1 MRARSR
7 RLTLSIVACA
17 SMAAG
22 PYGHTSATAQ
32 SRTPSP
38 SQGRTNT
45 VFVTVT
51 EGSGGPVL
59 DLAPADF
66 VIKEDGKNREVVR
79 AEIANVP
86 MHVLLLVDDNG
97 TGIFRFG
104 IAQFIQQL
112 AGRAQIAI
120 STVTG
125 QTQTLVDY
133 TTDMTALSTVVNTL
147 TARPATND
155 GGQLLEGIFQGA
167 KDQARRGFVCPI
179 MIALTVGGEE
189 HSTVPA
195 HYVLD
200 ELAKSGSR
208 LYVVQVASNAQM
220 RPNVAITQ
228 PKQLLTENLNLSEVL
243 GEGPKQS
250 GGQRIEMVAAP
261 GLVHGLQRIA
271 VELKSQYAVAY
282 SRPDGRP
289 RATER
294 LNVSVKRRGVTL
306 RAPSRVPGRDGR

>member
-1 MRARSR
+1 MLARTR
-7 RLTLSIVACA
+7 RLALIFLACV

-22 PYGHTSATAQ
+22 VQAQASGTPPPTTS
-32 SRTPSP
+32 TPA
-38 SQGRTNT
+38 QGRTNT

-51 EGSGGPVL
+51 ESSGGPVL
-59 DLAPADF
+59 DLAREDF
-66 VIKEDGKNREVVR
+66 SVREDGKDREVVR

-86 MHVLLLVDDNG
+86 LHVMLIVDDNG

-104 IAQFIQQL
+104 VAQFIQQL

-125 QTQTLVDY
+125 QTQQLINY
-133 TTDMTALSTVVNTL
+133 TNDMAALSQVVGTL

-155 GGQLLEGIFQGA
+155 GGQLLEGIFQAA
-167 KDQARRGFVCPI
+167 KDQGRRRFACPI
-179 MIALTVGGEE
+179 IIALTVGGEE
-189 HSTVPA
+189 HSTVPPHHA
-195 HYVLD
+195 LD

-220 RPNVAITQ
+220 RPNVPITTA
-228 PKQLLTENLNLSEVL
+228 KQLLGENLSLSEVL
-243 GEGPKQS
+243 GQGPKQS
-250 GGQRIEMVAAP
+250 GGQRIEIVAAP
-261 GLVHGLQRIA
+261 GLVQGLQRIA

-282 SRPDGRP
+282 NRPDTRP

-294 LNVSVKRRGVTL
+294 ISVSIKRRGLTL
-306 RAPSRVPGRDGR
+306 RAPSRVPGR

>member
-1 MRARSR
+1 MLARSR
-7 RLTLSIVACA
+7 VLTPLFLASAVLAAVANVQA
-17 SMAAG
+17 SGTPQQPAA
-22 PYGHTSATAQ
+22 A
-32 SRTPSP
+32 P
-38 SQGRTNT
+38 SQARSNT

-51 EGSGGPVL
+51 EGNNGNPVM

-66 VIKEDGKNREVVR
+66 TVKEDGKDSEILR

-86 MHVLLLVDDNG
+86 MHVMLIVDDNG
-97 TGIFRFG
+97 TGIFRFA

-112 AGRAQIAI
+112 AGRAHVAI

-125 QTQTLVDY
+125 QTQQLVDY
-133 TTDMTALSTVVNTL
+133 TTDMELLSKAVGSL

-155 GGQLLEGIFQGA
+155 GGQLLEGIFQAA
-167 KDQARRGFVCPI
+167 KDQGRRRFACPVI
-179 MIALTVGGEE
+179 IALTVGGEE
-189 HSTVPA
+189 HSTVPPHHA
-195 HYVLD
+195 LD

-220 RPNVAITQ
+220 RPNVPITTA
-228 PKQLLTENLNLSEVL
+228 KQLLGENLSLSEVL

-250 GGQRIEMVAAP
+250 GGQRIEIVASP
-261 GLVHGLQRIA
+261 GLVQGLQRIA

-282 SRPDGRP
+282 SRPNAKP

-294 LNVSVKRRGVTL
+294 ITVSVKRRGLTL
-306 RAPSRVPGRDGR
+306 RAPSRVPGS

>member
-1 MRARSR
+1 MLARSR
-7 RLTLSIVACA
+7 RLTLSLLACA
-17 SMAAG
+17 SMATGVQTAASSTTQT
-22 PYGHTSATAQ
+22 PTSASA
-32 SRTPSP
+32 
-38 SQGRTNT
+38 QGRTHT

-59 DLAPADF
+59 DLAPSDF
-66 VIKEDGKNREVVR
+66 IVKEDGKDREVVR

-86 MHVLLLVDDNG
+86 MHVMLIVDDNG

-125 QTQTLVDY
+125 QTQQLVDY
-133 TTDMTALSTVVNTL
+133 TADMGVLSKAVATL

-155 GGQLLEGIFQGA
+155 GGQLLEGIFQAA
-167 KDQARRGFVCPI
+167 KDQGRRRFACAIIV
-179 MIALTVGGEE
+179 ALTVGGEE
-189 HSTVPA
+189 HSTVPPRHA
-195 HYVLD
+195 LD

-220 RPNVAITQ
+220 RPNVPITTA
-228 PKQLLTENLNLSEVL
+228 KQLLGENLSLSEVL

-250 GGQRIEMVAAP
+250 GGQRIEIVASP
-261 GLVHGLQRIA
+261 GLVQGLQRIA

-282 SRPDGRP
+282 SRADTRP

-294 LNVSVKRRGVTL
+294 LNVSVKRRGLTL
-306 RAPSRVPGRDGR
+306 RAPSRVPGQP